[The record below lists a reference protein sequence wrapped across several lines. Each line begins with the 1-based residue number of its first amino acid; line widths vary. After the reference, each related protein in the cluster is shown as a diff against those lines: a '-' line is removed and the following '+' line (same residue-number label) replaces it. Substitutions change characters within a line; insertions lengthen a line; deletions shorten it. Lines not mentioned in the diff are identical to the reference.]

1 MSINWQ
7 KIGLSISLIIL
18 AFAVPGE
25 ALAQEAATLNSGDT
39 AWIIVATAL
48 VLFMTMPGLALF
60 YGGLVRSRNVLSV
73 LMHCA
78 VICCAASVLWLA
90 VGYSLAFSDGGA
102 ANAVIGGLGKSFL
115 SGVGTDSLSGTIP
128 EIVFFIFQ
136 MTFAII
142 TPALIVGAYPERIT
156 FMGMLL
162 FSSLWLLVVY
172 VPVAHWIWGGGW
184 LAELGILDFAGGL
197 VVHLTAGV
205 SALVIAIMLGG
216 RRGFPR
222 EIVPPHNPGMVM
234 IGASMLWVGWFGFN
248 GGSALAAN
256 GGAGMAIAVTH
267 ISAATASLT
276 WMVIEWKQHGKPSLV
291 GFVTGTIAGLATI
304 TPASGFVGPVG
315 ALIIGVTAGIICY
328 LMVHLI
334 KQRFKIDDSLDVF
347 AVHGIGGLTGTL
359 LVAIL
364 ALPSFGG
371 LGLAKG
377 MTAGSQ
383 LGVQAL
389 GSVAVAAWAVV
400 GSVIILWIIRAVT
413 PLRVS
418 DDEETEGLDVTVH
431 GERGYNF

>member
-1 MSINWQ
+1 MLMGWQ
-7 KIGLSISLIIL
+7 NICLSISLAIVAL
-18 AFAVPGE
+18 AVPGD
-25 ALAQEAATLNSGDT
+25 AVAQEAAKLSGGDT
-39 AWIIVATAL
+39 AWIITATAL

-60 YGGLVRSRNVLSV
+60 YGGLVRARNVLSV

-78 VICCAASVLWLA
+78 VICCVASILWLA

-115 SGVGTDSLSGTIP
+115 IGVGTDSMSGTIP
-128 EIVFFIFQ
+128 EVVFFVFQ

-142 TPALIVGAYPERIT
+142 TPALIVGAYPERIS

-162 FSSLWLLVVY
+162 FSAFWLLVVY
-172 VPVAHWIWGGGW
+172 VPVTHWVWGGGW
-184 LAELGILDFAGGL
+184 LADLGILDFAGGL

-234 IGASMLWVGWFGFN
+234 IGACMLWVGWFGFN

-304 TPASGFVGPVG
+304 TPASGFVGPIG
-315 ALIIGVTAGIICY
+315 ALIIGVAAGIICY
-328 LMVHLI
+328 LMVHVI

-347 AVHGIGGLTGTL
+347 AVHGVGGLTGTL
-359 LVAIL
+359 FVSFL

-371 LGLAKG
+371 LGLAEG

-389 GSVAVAAWAVV
+389 GSVAVAAWSVV
-400 GSVIILWIIRAVT
+400 GSVVIIWIVRALT

-418 DDEETEGLDVTVH
+418 DDDETEGLDITIH

>member
-1 MSINWQ
+1 MLMGWQ
-7 KIGLSISLIIL
+7 NICLSISLAIVAL
-18 AFAVPGE
+18 AVPGD
-25 ALAQEAATLNSGDT
+25 AVAQEAAKLSGGDT
-39 AWIIVATAL
+39 AWIITATAL

-60 YGGLVRSRNVLSV
+60 YGGLVRARNVLSV

-78 VICCAASVLWLA
+78 VICCVASILWLA

-102 ANAVIGGLGKSFL
+102 ANAFIGGLGKSFL
-115 SGVGTDSLSGTIP
+115 IGVGTDSMSGTIP
-128 EIVFFIFQ
+128 EVVFFVFQ

-142 TPALIVGAYPERIT
+142 TPALIVGAYPERIS

-162 FSSLWLLVVY
+162 FSAFWLLVVY
-172 VPVAHWIWGGGW
+172 VPVTHWVWGGGW
-184 LAELGILDFAGGL
+184 LADLGILDFAGGL

-234 IGASMLWVGWFGFN
+234 IGACMLWVGWFGFN

-304 TPASGFVGPVG
+304 TPASGFVGPIG
-315 ALIIGVTAGIICY
+315 ALIIGVAAGIICY
-328 LMVHLI
+328 LMVHVI

-347 AVHGIGGLTGTL
+347 AVHGVGGLTGTL
-359 LVAIL
+359 FVSFL

-371 LGLAKG
+371 LGLAEG

-389 GSVAVAAWAVV
+389 GSVAVAAWSVV
-400 GSVIILWIIRAVT
+400 GSVVIIWIVRALT

-418 DDEETEGLDVTVH
+418 DDDETEGLDITIH